1 MKDKQTL
8 YLMLTALL
16 DENNNNKKLKN
27 NITIIVS
34 YITKKNLALKTKK
47 NR

>member
-1 MKDKQTL
+1 
-8 YLMLTALL
+8 MLTALL
-16 DENNNNKKLKN
+16 DENNNNNKKLKN

-47 NR
+47 IR